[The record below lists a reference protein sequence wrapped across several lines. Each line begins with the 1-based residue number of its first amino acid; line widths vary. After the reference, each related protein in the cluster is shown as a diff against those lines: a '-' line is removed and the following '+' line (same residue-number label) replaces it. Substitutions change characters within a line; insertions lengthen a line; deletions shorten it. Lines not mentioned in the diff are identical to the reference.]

1 MSLARR
7 PAGEL
12 PGDPAQLRLV
22 YSHGH
27 PAVPYEDED
36 TLEHWHVS
44 IRAYHD
50 EEEECAG
57 GCTDACQQLI
67 ADGSEVGYL
76 RLWRLRDYTG
86 ADRWMVADAQS
97 GDLESI
103 AAAVLEDGEYSA
115 AFQEAIDCP
124 VGDLLILDRVFL
136 ARPWRGFGLGPVFA
150 AEAIRRLSGG
160 CCAVAAEPGMAEWP
174 DNRDEVSDAYRA
186 SAKAKIAALWE
197 LIGFQAFHG
206 GVQMLDTSLQE
217 PIDLH
222 RARRKDLENLSAAYQ
237 AHLDRQPA
245 RPELDTASP
254 APPAPFTPVGTRQ
267 SPAAA
272 PAIRHE
278 PAPAA
283 AAEPSDGLAAAASL
297 SDLQWEC
304 EFSGWSHSDR
314 ATALAVAAQ
323 ATHDTDLR
331 QLAAQLKHVHYGLR
345 DAWISAVV
353 FPGSRFDLYP
363 FRGNPAVLGPLAD
376 VWVYG
381 CNLNGRS
388 QGRSHAVG
396 PGCRHGRPLTPN
408 TERMTLAHL
417 LDLSSFWEWNGPS
430 CSFCHGWSGQR
441 LAPDQHAHY
450 LTVLADHRH

>member
-7 PAGEL
+7 PVTEL
-12 PGDPAQLRLV
+12 PGDPARLRLV

-27 PAVPYEDED
+27 AAVPYEDED

-44 IRAYHD
+44 IRVYHD
-50 EEEECAG
+50 EEEECPG
-57 GCTDACQQLI
+57 GCTEECQQVI
-67 ADGSEVGYL
+67 DDGSEVGRL

-103 AAAVLEDGEYSA
+103 AATVLDDGEYSD

-160 CCAVAAEPGMAEWP
+160 CCAVAAEPGMSEWP

-186 SAKAKIAALWE
+186 TAKAKIAALWE
-197 LIGFQAFHG
+197 SIGFHAFHD
-206 GVQMLDTSLQE
+206 GVQLLDTSLQE

-222 RARRKDLENLSAAYQ
+222 RARRKDLEDLSAAYR
-237 AHLDRQPA
+237 AHLEGRPA
-245 RPELDTASP
+245 LPEPAVAPP
-254 APPAPFTPVGTRQ
+254 APPATSVTAGTRQ
-267 SPAAA
+267 P
-272 PAIRHE
+272 
-278 PAPAA
+278 PAPAPQA
-283 AAEPSDGLAAAASL
+283 KAEPSDSLAAAASL
-297 SDLQWEC
+297 PDLQREC
-304 EFSGWSHSDR
+304 EFSGWSPSDR

-323 ATHDTDLR
+323 ATPDTDLR
-331 QLAAQLKHVHYGLR
+331 QLATHVKKVHFGLR
-345 DAWISAVV
+345 ATWTDALT
-353 FPGSRFDLYP
+353 FPGHRFNVHP
-363 FRGNPAVLGPLAD
+363 FRENPTALGPLAD

-381 CNLNGRS
+381 SNLNGRY

-396 PGCRHGRPLTPN
+396 QGCRHARPLTPD
-408 TERMTLAHL
+408 TERMTLAQL
-417 LDLSSFWEWNGPS
+417 LGLSSFWEWNGRS
-430 CSFCHGWSGQR
+430 CSFCRGWSGQR
-441 LAPDQHAHY
+441 LTPDQHAHY
-450 LTVLADHRH
+450 LAVLADHQR